1 MSLVQRVGFYVN
13 AVNHVFPPMKE
24 MTQKILSV
32 QFVMEKTI
40 VVAPYMVSFPLKIP
54 VQILPRQIIQHLM
67 NMKKTEM
74 PVLQNVLRVK
84 FSAFM
89 KMMPHCL

>member
-13 AVNHVFPPMKE
+13 AVNHVFPPTKE

-40 VVAPYMVSFPLKIP
+40 VVAPYMVSFRTPFLKYVLI
-54 VQILPRQIIQHLM
+54 ITRQIIQLLM
-67 NMKKTEM
+67 RRTVCAMKI
-74 PVLQNVLRVK
+74 
-84 FSAFM
+84 S
-89 KMMPHCL
+89 

>member
-40 VVAPYMVSFPLKIP
+40 VVAPYMVSFHTPFLRNVLILK
-54 VQILPRQIIQHLM
+54 RGQIIQHLM
-67 NMKKTEM
+67 RRT
-74 PVLQNVLRVK
+74 VQ
-84 FSAFM
+84 
-89 KMMPHCL
+89 